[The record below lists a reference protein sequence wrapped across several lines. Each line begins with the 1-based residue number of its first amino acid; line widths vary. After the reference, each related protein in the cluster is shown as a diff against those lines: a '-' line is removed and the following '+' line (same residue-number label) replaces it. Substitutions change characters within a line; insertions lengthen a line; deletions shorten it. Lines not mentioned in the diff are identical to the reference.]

1 MRYARGVPSGLARWL
16 TGALIVLGACDP
28 LSFSERAQRAIGDG
42 GVAIDDAVIVVDD
55 VAPPADSPIEG
66 GPPDVLADAPMEGGP
81 DAVVDAGLPD
91 AATPVVPDASLPDA
105 GVPDAGPP
113 GDGGPGDGSLTDAL
127 GPDARQPPG
136 LPVAGSNDDQIHSF
150 YACSTGDGASA
161 LPLLVAILALRRR
174 RR

>member
-1 MRYARGVPSGLARWL
+1 MPSGLARWL

-42 GVAIDDAVIVVDD
+42 GVAIDDAIVVVDD
-55 VAPPADSPIEG
+55 VAPPADSPVEG
-66 GPPDVLADAPMEGGP
+66 GPPDVLA
-81 DAVVDAGLPD
+81 D

-136 LPVAGSNDDQIHSF
+136 LPVGGSNDDQIHSF

-161 LPLLVAILALRRR
+161 LPLLLAILALRRR